1 MADYLAENNYLM
13 QGTFS
18 SSYLYF
24 SNFVNNKDTDFEK
37 AMKASSDEQLNT
49 TELTEDSKN
58 KGNTSS

>member
-24 SNFVNNKDTDFEK
+24 SNFANNKDTGFEK
-37 AMKASSDEQLNT
+37 AMKASTDEQLNT
-49 TELTEDSKN
+49 TELTEDGKALGQN
-58 KGNTSS
+58 